1 MNLLLI
7 YLEYSINLTP
17 NEMDKVL
24 TVEVNLNL
32 KADESLQ
39 QIVAYIFGQKLSSQ
53 NEQHQPQPVV
63 ASQPVVDVDPDPQ
76 PDEAKPKRT
85 RSKKAEPK
93 PQPTEQPDE
102 QPTEQPTEQSDEQP
116 TEQPAE
122 KPAEEV
128 SLEEIK
134 EVFFA
139 KLAGHRDEIRA
150 KINELGAPSLSLI
163 APEKRSK
170 MLEFLKG
177 LD

>member
-1 MNLLLI
+1 M
-7 YLEYSINLTP
+7 E
-17 NEMDKVL
+17 KVL

-39 QIVAYIFGQKLSSQ
+39 KIVAYIFGQKLSSQ
-53 NEQHQPQPVV
+53 NEQLQPVV
-63 ASQPVVDVDPDPQ
+63 APQPAAAPQPAVDVDPDPQ
-76 PDEAKPKRT
+76 PDEAEAKPKRT
-85 RSKKAEPK
+85 RSKKADPK
-93 PQPTEQPDE
+93 PQPTEQPVEQPTEQPVE
-102 QPTEQPTEQSDEQP
+102 QPTEQPTEQ
-116 TEQPAE
+116 PA
-122 KPAEEV
+122 PAEEV

-134 EVFFA
+134 QVFFT

-163 APEKRSK
+163 APEKRSE

>member
-1 MNLLLI
+1 M
-7 YLEYSINLTP
+7 E
-17 NEMDKVL
+17 KVL

-39 QIVAYIFGQKLSSQ
+39 RIVAYIFGQKLTAD
-53 NEQHQPQPVV
+53 NERNPQP
-63 ASQPVVDVDPDPQ
+63 ATEQPNPEPQ
-76 PDEAKPKRT
+76 PTDPELHTDADDHKEPALDKPKRT
-85 RSKKAEPK
+85 RSKKVDPAPATD
-93 PQPTEQPDE
+93 PQPAE
-102 QPTEQPTEQSDEQP
+102 QPTEQLVEQP
-116 TEQPAE
+116 TEQPAG
-122 KPAEEV
+122 EV

-134 EVFFA
+134 QVFFT

-163 APEKRSK
+163 APEKRSE

>member
-1 MNLLLI
+1 M
-7 YLEYSINLTP
+7 E
-17 NEMDKVL
+17 KVL

-39 QIVAYIFGQKLSSQ
+39 QIVAYVFGQKLSSQ
-53 NEQHQPQPVV
+53 NEQHQPQP
-63 ASQPVVDVDPDPQ
+63 AAAPQPAVDVDPDPQ
-76 PDEAKPKRT
+76 SDEAEAKPKRT

-93 PQPTEQPDE
+93 PQPTEQPVE
-102 QPTEQPTEQSDEQP
+102 QPTEQPVEQP

-134 EVFFA
+134 QVFFT

-163 APEKRSK
+163 VPEKRSE